1 MQAAGACGASTE
13 GHTTMAAGQDATE
26 LLGYLSGGRQW
37 AADELMPLVHEV
49 YMKLVDQA
57 RVDWQSKTHF
67 KAVAAQAMYRAPVDH
82 ARARNREK
90 RGGTWRRVRLYDAF
104 VLAGSHKKDLEPL
117 SSRTPWRRCAGSM
130 SGKRASSSCASSAG
144 RRARRRGGSWA
155 SEPGRSSVT
164 GILARP
170 GFVAS

>member
-117 SSRTPWRRCAGSM
+117 ALQDALEKMRRFDERQTRIVELRLFGGQTSEE
-130 SGKRASSSCASSAG
+130 AG
-144 RRARRRGGSWA
+144 R
-155 SEPGRSSVT
+155 
-164 GILARP
+164 IL
-170 GFVAS
+170 GV

>member
-117 SSRTPWRRCAGSM
+117 ALQDALEKMRRFDERQTRVVELRLFGGQTSEE
-130 SGKRASSSCASSAG
+130 AG
-144 RRARRRGGSWA
+144 R
-155 SEPGRSSVT
+155 
-164 GILARP
+164 IL
-170 GFVAS
+170 GV

>member
-90 RGGTWRRVRLYDAF
+90 RGGTWRRVRLYDARPGWITQEGPRA
-104 VLAGSHKKDLEPL
+104 AGP
-117 SSRTPWRRCAGSM
+117 
-130 SGKRASSSCASSAG
+130 
-144 RRARRRGGSWA
+144 
-155 SEPGRSSVT
+155 PGRHGEDAPV
-164 GILARP
+164 R
-170 GFVAS
+170 

>member
-82 ARARNREK
+82 AKARNREK

-117 SSRTPWRRCAGSM
+117 ALQDALEKMRRFDERQTRVVERRLFGGQTSEE
-130 SGKRASSSCASSAG
+130 AG
-144 RRARRRGGSWA
+144 R
-155 SEPGRSSVT
+155 
-164 GILARP
+164 IL
-170 GFVAS
+170 GV